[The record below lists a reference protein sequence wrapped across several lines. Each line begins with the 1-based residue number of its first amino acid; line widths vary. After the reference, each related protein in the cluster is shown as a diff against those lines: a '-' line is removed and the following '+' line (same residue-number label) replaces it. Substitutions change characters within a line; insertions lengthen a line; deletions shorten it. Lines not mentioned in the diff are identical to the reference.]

1 MPYLIIFVTG
11 YWTQL
16 TIYWVL
22 GTFSN
27 EMNHAA
33 RAGGVFRA
41 FETAGQ
47 AVSYGLSSAS
57 NISPEISLYVNCA
70 LLALVIPSMILLI
83 ARIPKGT
90 SSENFTNQAR
100 VMLDDAPKAG

>member
-1 MPYLIIFVTG
+1 MPYLIIFVSG

-27 EMNHAA
+27 KTDVQS

-41 FETAGQ
+41 FEVAGQ
-47 AVSYGLSSAS
+47 AISYGINS
-57 NISPEISLYVNCA
+57 NKTVGYEAI
-70 LLALVIPSMILLI
+70 MIMLI
-83 ARIPKGT
+83 YKVPLQPMVEEAMVSNEAKG
-90 SSENFTNQAR
+90 R
-100 VMLDDAPKAG
+100 VGEGEVAKE